1 MKYNR
6 IWESFKG
13 QVWVLIDIWNKRKI
27 NMDSN
32 SQSDMTNLNR
42 HYGALTPKNNIE
54 NGQEY
59 MAAFDWALSKSN
71 IHNIAISGPYGSGK
85 SSVIE
90 SYLKQRTKLKALRI
104 SLAAFNLDEMLDG
117 DGGVID
123 EGLLEVGILTIA
135 GLSVHGT
142 ISVLIMRSM
151 DVKGVGQ
158 NTLMR
163 TLIHY

>member
-1 MKYNR
+1 
-6 IWESFKG
+6 
-13 QVWVLIDIWNKRKI
+13 
-27 NMDSN
+27 
-32 SQSDMTNLNR
+32 
-42 HYGALTPKNNIE
+42 
-54 NGQEY
+54 